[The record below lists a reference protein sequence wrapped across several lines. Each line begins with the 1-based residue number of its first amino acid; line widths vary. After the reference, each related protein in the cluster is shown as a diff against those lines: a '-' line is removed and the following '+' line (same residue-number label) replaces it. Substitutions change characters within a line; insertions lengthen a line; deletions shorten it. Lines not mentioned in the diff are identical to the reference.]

1 MKNGDYLGGHKI
13 NLVDLFPLIFPYGM
27 GGPDEIRSTQV
38 SPSSVLCHY
47 PRIALPQMQHPQ
59 FLLVLCSMWQRMES
73 FSKCIISCKSSF
85 KSSTLADA
93 LSQITQD
100 HVETAARH
108 ILDGEETENE
118 TLKKLFK
125 SIKGQCSSLGH
136 SNEAASFARHKLFSL
151 WHYFGAPAV
160 FFTITPCDECS
171 FRVRLYATCK
181 EHSLPSIADM
191 LDEGRCLAD
200 FNARKKWRTNHPG
213 ACVTEYESIMQI
225 VTRILIG
232 WDKST
237 HTGTSGIFGIPE
249 AYADCC
255 EEQARYTLHSHITVW
270 VKNFNDVRNLL
281 FHSNKQIRD
290 RAIHEMQSYFNIIA
304 QATLG
309 DLYEIV
315 PKSSSHSPVLRRFN
329 DFLIPPNRSSY

>member
-1 MKNGDYLGGHKI
+1 MDLPTTCPQPIFIGGFDEDVDNTDTLLNGDPSTENIIEGEETSFAARRDPNEESGPFQNQRELIMSYLKGQKPTLLLKNGDYLGGHKI

-93 LSQITQD
+93 LSELTQD

-136 SNEAASFARHKLFSL
+136 SNEAASYARHKLFS
-151 WHYFGAPAV
+151 
-160 FFTITPCDECS
+160 
-171 FRVRLYATCK
+171 
-181 EHSLPSIADM
+181 
-191 LDEGRCLAD
+191 
-200 FNARKKWRTNHPG
+200 
-213 ACVTEYESIMQI
+213 
-225 VTRILIG
+225 
-232 WDKST
+232 
-237 HTGTSGIFGIPE
+237 
-249 AYADCC
+249 
-255 EEQARYTLHSHITVW
+255 
-270 VKNFNDVRNLL
+270 
-281 FHSNKQIRD
+281 
-290 RAIHEMQSYFNIIA
+290 
-304 QATLG
+304 
-309 DLYEIV
+309 
-315 PKSSSHSPVLRRFN
+315 
-329 DFLIPPNRSSY
+329 